1 MFAPEISPWSV
12 CYLISLLS
20 LCSPYLHLLYRLL
33 RPKLLPTSTSTSH
46 TILHCEAQPI
56 HPHPL
61 HCRSF
66 TRRLI
71 SDPSPNPFTDS
82 PSPSTNLIRP
92 IPKSL
97 YRPISKSLY
106 RFTLTLNR
114 FNQTHLQIPLPIHP
128 HRVTHLFKPTLKG
141 FWVWVTL
148 HSITLSSNRHSRVLD
163 FCFSVCVSFLSLQE
177 KERFSLCLCLVF
189 DQRFVVDVCRGEIQ
203 LHHGGFS
210 LSSTGLAPSESLHT
224 RFSLS
229 SSIPVSFSLRFPS
242 V

>member
-1 MFAPEISPWSV
+1 MLRKFLFALSGTSFPFSLFVLRIS
-12 CYLISLLS
+12 I
-20 LCSPYLHLLYRLL
+20 CSIVSSDPNSSQHQHQH
-33 RPKLLPTSTSTSH
+33 H
-46 TILHCEAQPI
+46 TPSSIAEAQPI

-210 LSSTGLAPSESLHT
+210 LSGMGLARSESLHT